1 MGAGDASVWM
11 CHGTV
16 GSSLSFRH
24 RLVPCLSRLV
34 SSRLVSSRLVSSRLV
49 SSRLVSSRLVS
60 SRLVSAA
67 ALALALAAC
76 GDGADTTKV
85 PSTTPTPPNNPPQTL
100 HSSLQ
105 GKTRAQQEA
114 LCEEDSTLLGCTGIL
129 ATKRQRELEQQQAEM
144 AKLKLPFGGKLS
156 FSRTAVGGSETTL
169 TGMLGVEAIRQAG
182 LEAKP
187 MLEIKNNPVS
197 PNTEVTG
204 NKILTEDDKYA
215 AGAIFLSSST
225 GTGGDNVMLYGVQ
238 SGKIDRRPGGLT
250 EDSAEVQNRYN
261 IVTKFT
267 PTASGKYSIEVFH
280 ARKDKG
286 RQTRLDHNSK
296 GASDTGHRNAA
307 FSTHVNAEQSGAGTV
322 TSLAKLSPTGTSAYM
337 DIGSLNLNRHLGL
350 EADDKMFEGWS
361 YNILSGN
368 SKILPDDAEAEGKFY
383 AEVWDNYGV
392 SKTDYM
398 VGGVWLLMPESG
410 DNNRTKFA
418 AFAQTNSAYAK
429 VLGSGLGEEIEGT
442 ATYNGLAA
450 GFYVDGM
457 DQVHRLLGKVTMNA
471 DFSSPVKDG
480 TLGGS
485 IHGITLNGEAANGS
499 ISLLPQPLVGGSQI
513 THTPRTSKDST
524 VSGSINGTAVM
535 GDWSAIFTGPATP
548 ANDTVK
554 PTGVVGTAS
563 GYSADE
569 KHTFAVSFGAKP
581 PKKSGN

>member
-1 MGAGDASVWM
+1 MLRNCRFLLLLSAQVWF
-11 CHGTV
+11 HA
-16 GSSLSFRH
+16 F
-24 RLVPCLSRLV
+24 
-34 SSRLVSSRLVSSRLV
+34 LVSSRLV

-76 GDGADTTKV
+76 GDGADTTTTTT
-85 PSTTPTPPNNPPQTL
+85 PSTGQHPAPPTL
-100 HSSLQ
+100 HSSLI
-105 GKTRAQQEA
+105 GKTTAQQEA

-144 AKLKLPFGGKLS
+144 AKLKLPFGGKIS
-156 FSRTAVGGSETTL
+156 FTRGAVGGGSQTTS
-169 TGMLGVEAIRQAG
+169 MLGVEAIRQAG

-187 MLEIKNNPVS
+187 MLEIKNNAAS
-197 PNTEVTG
+197 PTTQAEG
-204 NKILTEDDKYA
+204 DKILRETDKYA

-225 GTGGDNVMLYGVQ
+225 GTGGDNLMLYGVQ
-238 SGKIDRRPGGLT
+238 SGKIDRRPGGLQ
-250 EDSAEVQNRYN
+250 EDSQEVQNRYN

-286 RQTRLDHNSK
+286 RQTRLDHES
-296 GASDTGHRNAA
+296 GSDTGHRNAA
-307 FSTHVNAEQSGAGTV
+307 FSAEVNAERSIYGTV

-368 SKILPDDAEAEGKFY
+368 SKLLPSDINAEGKFY

-398 VGGVWLLMPESG
+398 VGGVWLLMPEDG
-410 DNNRTKFA
+410 DKNRTKFA
-418 AFAQTNSAYAK
+418 AFAQTNSPYGRAMGIGGIDNQ
-429 VLGSGLGEEIEGT
+429 VEGP

-450 GFYVDGM
+450 GFYVDNI
-457 DQVHRLLGKVTMNA
+457 DQVHRLLGKVQMNA
-471 DFSSPVKDG
+471 DFGTPFTDG
-480 TLGGS
+480 TLRGS
-485 IHGITLNGEAANGS
+485 IHGITLNGEAANAS
-499 ISLLPQPLVGGSQI
+499 IVLLPQPLNDGSQI
-513 THTPRTSKDST
+513 VSMPRTSKDST
-524 VSGSINGTAVM
+524 VSGSINGTTVM

-554 PTGVVGTAS
+554 PTGVIGTAS

-569 KHTFAVSFGAKP
+569 KHTFAVSFGAKA
-581 PKKSGN
+581 PKAKK